1 MLDKSLNYLIPN
13 KVNDLIRLGNNK
25 DAGYVV
31 PESVVKS
38 CNFMISFGMAENFS
52 TERDFLRLNDCNKIH
67 MYDHAIDNKFFYK
80 RIYKSIKRLLYFK
93 SNIKN
98 IKRKIKDFEDFKNI
112 INNKN
117 VIHFKEKIDNL
128 DNTIISKVFNKIDK
142 NKKIFLKS
150 DIEGDEFKFIND
162 INKIYQ
168 NIHLMVI
175 EFHFLDENREEFKN
189 AILEIKKT
197 FNLIHLH
204 ANNYAGYCK
213 DGLPKVLEITFT
225 NKKHYKI
232 NENQYNLSFP
242 IKNLDYPNIETSEDL
257 KFSFSI

>member
-93 SNIKN
+93 SNIK
-98 IKRKIKDFEDFKNI
+98 
-112 INNKN
+112 
-117 VIHFKEKIDNL
+117 KE
-128 DNTIISKVFNKIDK
+128 TG
-142 NKKIFLKS
+142 IFCK
-150 DIEGDEFKFIND
+150 
-162 INKIYQ
+162 
-168 NIHLMVI
+168 
-175 EFHFLDENREEFKN
+175 
-189 AILEIKKT
+189 
-197 FNLIHLH
+197 
-204 ANNYAGYCK
+204 YC
-213 DGLPKVLEITFT
+213 
-225 NKKHYKI
+225 
-232 NENQYNLSFP
+232 
-242 IKNLDYPNIETSEDL
+242 
-257 KFSFSI
+257 